1 MTRFVDAIIAYRIL
15 RKLTTPFEET
25 DAFKLG
31 IIDRRGKI
39 LRKFSELNSADERDA
54 YTLLDRLVW
63 RVKRIIERVPFE
75 SSKLASFAAAL
86 ALIKENLDNN
96 INPLPSE
103 FEAHLLMLKEEA
115 IQGWAMDITEQYF
128 AGMNYDGAAVR
139 SFKIHLEDAGGGFA
153 AQPPAVANSVG
164 AGFTSQA
171 NPAGN
176 KNLAGRDILLT
187 KRLARRKKPN
197 V

>member
-1 MTRFVDAIIAYRIL
+1 MSRFVDAIIAYRIL

-31 IIDRRGKI
+31 IIDKQGKI
-39 LRKFSELNSADERDA
+39 LRKFSELNSPEERDA

-63 RVKRIIERVPFE
+63 RVKRILERVPGE
-75 SSKLASFAAAL
+75 NKKIASFAAAL
-86 ALIKENLDNN
+86 ALIKENLEENTE
-96 INPLPSE
+96 PLPSK
-103 FEAHLLMLKEEA
+103 FEARILTIKEDVDV
-115 IQGWAMDITEQYF
+115 WALEIVENFLEGRDIEGARITRFRHF
-128 AGMNYDGAAVR
+128 AEDG
-139 SFKIHLEDAGGGFA
+139 
-153 AQPPAVANSVG
+153 AVANAVG

-176 KNLAGRDILLT
+176 PNLAGRDQFLT